1 MNDISMS
8 DIFKIVPLSRRSVE
22 TRFKKAMEMTIYQY
36 LQYTRTEHLSYL
48 LCTTDRPYIDL
59 AYEVGFK
66 DVANVSRTFRKYK
79 GCTPLEYRRRNR
91 MLSHP

>member
-8 DIFKIVPLSRRSVE
+8 DIFRLVPLSRRSVE

-66 DVANVSRTFRKYK
+66 DIANVSRAPSANTKAAHRWNIED
-79 GCTPLEYRRRNR
+79 GTE
-91 MLSHP
+91 